1 MIRQARV
8 FARGIE
14 SGEYGLKEYF
24 RRLRSLPRVIKS
36 KDLPWEQGPVSWN
49 KWLVEPGQGWMQT
62 IVAHL
67 IELAPGGHSAK
78 HGHQNEALFYI
89 LDGKGH
95 DIHDGKRYNWKAGDV
110 LVIHNQCVHQHFNDD
125 PLRPARILSIK
136 AKPLYMF
143 MHLIFQGTVE
153 SAPKEPAGY
162 QPAGY

>member
-8 FARGIE
+8 FTRGIE

-24 RRLRSLPRVIKS
+24 RRLRSLPRVTKS
-36 KDLPWEQGPVSWN
+36 KDLPWEHGPVSWN
-49 KWLVEPGQGWMQT
+49 KWLVEPGQGGMQSLA
-62 IVAHL
+62 VHM

-95 DIHDGKRYNWKAGDV
+95 DIHDGRRYNWKAGDV

-143 MHLIFQGTVE
+143 MHLTFQGTVE
-153 SAPKEPAGY
+153 SAPREPVGY
-162 QPAGY
+162 EPTGY